1 MQEKISQVLDSLS
14 RSQSC
19 STIFGKVLI
28 VTSSNS
34 LLTTTH
40 FLSILCRRIQNIHF
54 DLLVIAMWLSKM
66 PELQN
71 LFKTMEEDLISDIMD
86 PVGVSFV
93 TNAKWWWWVK
103 NWKSLNFPK
112 LHCSTCIL
120 VLDSVRILKFTLCH
134 SCAAED
140 RSIHNSSPEYFHFI
154 PWANNFQPSAA
165 EKPVNC

>member
-34 LLTTTH
+34 LL
-40 FLSILCRRIQNIHF
+40 ILCRRIQNIHF

-71 LFKTMEEDLISDIMD
+71 PFKTSDIME

-93 TNAKWWWWVK
+93 TNATWWWWRTENLWTSPNLLLCFYVK
-103 NWKSLNFPK
+103 II
-112 LHCSTCIL
+112 HRGESTVVI
-120 VLDSVRILKFTLCH
+120 
-134 SCAAED
+134 
-140 RSIHNSSPEYFHFI
+140 
-154 PWANNFQPSAA
+154 
-165 EKPVNC
+165 